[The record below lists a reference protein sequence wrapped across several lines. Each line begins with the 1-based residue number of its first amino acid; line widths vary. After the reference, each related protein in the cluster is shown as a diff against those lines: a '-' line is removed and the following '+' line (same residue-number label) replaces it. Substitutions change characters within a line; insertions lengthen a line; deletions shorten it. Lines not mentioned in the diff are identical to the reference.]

1 MIIIGIDPG
10 CSGAVVAFDSVNEHF
25 KYILMPTMEVGK
37 STRVNGAAVA
47 EFLKPFLQ
55 TKPVV
60 YLEKVGAMPKNGSVA
75 MFTFGHS
82 AGVVDGVCAALGLSI
97 TLVTPQAWKKHCGLI
112 GSEKDASRS
121 RCVQLY
127 PTVVDLHKKG
137 NGQAIADALLIAKY
151 GADILKA

>member
-1 MIIIGIDPG
+1 MIIVGIDPG
-10 CSGAVVAFDSVNEHF
+10 CSGAVVAFDTVSENF
-25 KYILMPTMEVGK
+25 RYILMPTMEVGK

-47 EFLKPFLQ
+47 EFLRGFPISQ
-55 TKPVV
+55 V

-82 AGVVDGVCAALGLSI
+82 AGVVDGVCSALGLSI

-127 PTVVDLHKKG
+127 PSVVDLHKKG
-137 NGQAIADALLIAKY
+137 KGQAIADALLIAKY
-151 GADILKA
+151 GAAMLKT